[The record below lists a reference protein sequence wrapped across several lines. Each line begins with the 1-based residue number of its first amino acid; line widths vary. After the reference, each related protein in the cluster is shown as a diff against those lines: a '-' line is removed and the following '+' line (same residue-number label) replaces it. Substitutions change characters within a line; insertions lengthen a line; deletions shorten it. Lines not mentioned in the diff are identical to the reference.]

1 MRFCAHAP
9 SNDEFIKTIISAK
22 ILFCPHLDY
31 QNNRWVRYKIP
42 VNNHRTICNYQFPIR
57 QGSVIGETILRDPRS
72 LSGQMTHSH
81 GHLVWLCPHRIC
93 WGQSID
99 VNIYP
104 VTKYEKAEGCEDP
117 HIIFGVGGGGVGGRE
132 RYFRWSDVTVSVC
145 VTMYDFFLRQPCKYE
160 L

>member
-1 MRFCAHAP
+1 MCLPMMSLLKP
-9 SNDEFIKTIISAK
+9 SYQEKFYFARIWIIKITGGSSTKYLKITTEPYAIISSRS
-22 ILFCPHLDY
+22 D
-31 QNNRWVRYKIP
+31 
-42 VNNHRTICNYQFPIR
+42 
-57 QGSVIGETILRDPRS
+57 QGSVIGEKVLREPQS

-145 VTMYDFFLRQPCKYE
+145 VTMYDFFLRQPCKYFPE
-160 L
+160 F

>member
-1 MRFCAHAP
+1 MCLPMMSLLKLSYQEKFYFVRIWI
-9 SNDEFIKTIISAK
+9 IKITGGSDTKYLKITTEPYAIISSRS
-22 ILFCPHLDY
+22 D
-31 QNNRWVRYKIP
+31 
-42 VNNHRTICNYQFPIR
+42 
-57 QGSVIGETILRDPRS
+57 QGSVIGERVLREPQS

-145 VTMYDFFLRQPCKYE
+145 ITMYDFFLRQPCKYFSE
-160 L
+160 F